1 MNAFKPDDD
10 AFCIH
15 LVVIGIHVC
24 VHVYVDSSWTSLL
37 NIRTSII
44 SYFEM
49 PIIRTLRSSGLCGEL
64 MQWYDFIIR

>member
-1 MNAFKPDDD
+1 MNAFNPDDD
-10 AFCIH
+10 TFCIH

-24 VHVYVDSSWTSLL
+24 VDSSWTSLL